1 MIQHNY
7 IRGVI
12 MYFERKAYQKL
23 LEWKEKYADKYAVM
37 LEGAR
42 RVGKSTIAENFAQNE
57 YKSYILIDFSKA
69 TDTIRSCFD
78 DIGNLNVFF
87 LRLQAETGTTLYE
100 HESLIIFDEVQL
112 FPKARQAI
120 KHLVADGRY
129 SYLETGSLI
138 SIRKNVKDILIPSE
152 EMKIQVFPMDYEE
165 FCDATG
171 GNFEL
176 LRQIS
181 DSGRAIGQATNRKLM
196 RDLRL
201 YMAVGGMPQAVEA
214 YINGKNFSEID
225 MIKRQIISL
234 YEEDFKKIDP
244 SGRISALY
252 HAVPAQLAK
261 DARKYR
267 ITTAIGKR
275 NNTKADELLYE
286 LIDSKTVLPCYNS
299 TDPRASLADTKD
311 FSSYKLYLSDTGLF
325 VTLMFIDR
333 PATENKVYAKLLSD
347 KLPANLGYLY
357 ENLVAQMIAASG
369 RELYYHTWE
378 KDGSTHYY
386 EVDFL
391 ISDGSKIDALEIKS
405 SGSGKHESIREF
417 CRKFSQ
423 NISKAYLISQK
434 DVGNE
439 ENLLLKPFYLVPF
452 LVE

>member
-1 MIQHNY
+1 
-7 IRGVI
+7 

-37 LEGAR
+37 LEGER

-69 TDTIRSCFD
+69 SANILECFD
-78 DIGNLNVFF
+78 DMGNLNVFF

-152 EMKIQVFPMDYEE
+152 EMKIQVYPMDYEE

-176 LRQIS
+176 LRQIFQTGS
-181 DSGRAIGQATNRKLM
+181 AIGQATNRKLM

-201 YMAVGGMPQAVEA
+201 YMAVGGMPQAVES

-225 MIKRQIISL
+225 MVKRQIISL

-286 LIDSKTVLPCYNS
+286 LIDSKTILPCYNS

-311 FSSYKLYLSDTGLF
+311 FNSYKLYLSDTGLF

-333 PATENKVYAKLLSD
+333 PATENKIYAKLLSD

-378 KDGSTHYY
+378 KSGSTHYY

-405 SGSGKHESIREF
+405 SGSGKHESISEF

-434 DVGNE
+434 DVGSE

-452 LVE
+452 LVN